1 MTFPVAN
8 LEARDDVTVGEC
20 DLIAAEEIENG
31 AQYLDISLFFV
42 FFTSWLCALIQ
53 ELHDPA
59 HIMVLHLVSLHVDR
73 AALRRS
79 RDKPVRPRALPLISF
94 TVSSRFRT
102 IPS

>member
-31 AQYLDISLFFV
+31 VQYLEISV
-42 FFTSWLCALIQ
+42 FFTSWLRALIQ

-59 HIMVLHLVSLHVDR
+59 HIVVLHLVSLHVDR